1 MSSNEPHV
9 ARIAALIGD
18 PARANILKALMDGRA
33 RTAKELAQIAG
44 VSPQTTSGHLA
55 KLSEGGLLGL
65 AKQGRHRYYHLA
77 NAQVA
82 TAIESLMALAG
93 ERVLPK
99 HHHHTRV
106 AGALRAA
113 RTCYDHIAGRLGVCL
128 FDQLVARGCILPA
141 SEDGGGEAEDFVVT
155 TSGRQLFA
163 ALQIDVDSL
172 ANGKRRFARA
182 CLDWSERSPH
192 LAGALGAALAE
203 RCFELGWLERRRD
216 SRAVT
221 LTRAGQAGL
230 VRHFDLTAEQIAA
243 AMADIH
249 QAAGD
254 PTARL

>member
-1 MSSNEPHV
+1 MSSNDPHV
-9 ARIAALIGD
+9 AKIAALIGD

-33 RTAKELAQIAG
+33 RTAKELAHIAG

-82 TAIESLMALAG
+82 VAIESLMALAG
-93 ERVLPK
+93 ERPLPK

-128 FDQLVARGCILPA
+128 FDQLVVRGCLLPA
-141 SEDGGGEAEDFVVT
+141 GQSEEDFVVT
-155 TSGRQLFA
+155 SAGRQLFA
-163 ALQIDVDSL
+163 ALQIDVDAL
-172 ANGKRRFARA
+172 ARGKPGGGKRRFARA

-192 LAGALGAALAE
+192 LAGSLGAALAE
-203 RCFELGWLERRRD
+203 RCFDLGWLERRRD

-221 LTRAGQAGL
+221 LTGAGAAGL
-230 VRHFDLTAEQIAA
+230 ARHFDLTPDQIAA
-243 AMADIH
+243 AMAETH
-249 QAAGD
+249 
-254 PTARL
+254 

>member
-9 ARIAALIGD
+9 AKIAALIGD

-55 KLSEGGLLGL
+55 KLSDGGLLGL

-128 FDQLVARGCILPA
+128 FDQLVARGCLLP
-141 SEDGGGEAEDFVVT
+141 GGDEDFVVT
-155 TSGRQLFA
+155 NAGRQLFA
-163 ALQIDVDSL
+163 MLQIDVDTL
-172 ANGKRRFARA
+172 ANGKRHFARA

-192 LAGALGAALAE
+192 LAGSLGAALAA
-203 RCFELGWLERRRD
+203 RCFDLGWLERRRD

-221 LTRAGQAGL
+221 LTDAGRTGL
-230 VRHFDLTAEQIAA
+230 AQHFDLTPDQIAT

-249 QAAGD
+249 
-254 PTARL
+254 

>member
-1 MSSNEPHV
+1 MSSNDPHV
-9 ARIAALIGD
+9 AKIAALIGD

-33 RTAKELAQIAG
+33 RTAKELAHIAG
-44 VSPQTTSGHLA
+44 VSPQTTSGHLS
-55 KLSEGGLLGL
+55 KLTEGGLLGL

-93 ERVLPK
+93 ERPLPK

-128 FDQLVARGCILPA
+128 FDQLVARGCLLPA
-141 SEDGGGEAEDFVVT
+141 GQSEEDFVVT
-155 TSGRQLFA
+155 SAGRQLFA
-163 ALQIDVDSL
+163 TLQIDVDAL
-172 ANGKRRFARA
+172 ARRKPSGSKRRFARA

-192 LAGALGAALAE
+192 LAGSLGAALAE
-203 RCFELGWLERRRD
+203 RCFDLGWLERRRD

-221 LTRAGQAGL
+221 LTRAGEAGL
-230 VRHFDLTAEQIAA
+230 ARHFDLSPDQIAA
-243 AMADIH
+243 AMAETH
-249 QAAGD
+249 
-254 PTARL
+254 

>member
-1 MSSNEPHV
+1 MSSSEPHV
-9 ARIAALIGD
+9 AKIAALIGD

-55 KLSEGGLLGL
+55 KLSDGGLLSL

-82 TAIESLMALAG
+82 AAIESLMALAG
-93 ERVLPK
+93 ERILPK

-113 RTCYDHIAGRLGVCL
+113 RTCYDHIAGKLGVCL

-141 SEDGGGEAEDFVVT
+141 NDSAGEDGEAEDFVVT
-155 TSGRQLFA
+155 KAGRQLFA
-163 ALQIDVDSL
+163 TLQIDVDAL

-192 LAGALGAALAE
+192 LAGSLGAALAE
-203 RCFELGWLERRRD
+203 RCFDLGWLERRRD

-221 LTRAGQAGL
+221 LTPAGQAGL
-230 VRHFDLTAEQIAA
+230 ARHFDLTPDQIAA
-243 AMADIH
+243 AMAEMH
-249 QAAGD
+249 
-254 PTARL
+254 

>member
-1 MSSNEPHV
+1 MSSNDPHV
-9 ARIAALIGD
+9 AKIAALIGD

-33 RTAKELAQIAG
+33 RTAKELAHIAG

-55 KLSEGGLLGL
+55 KLSDGGLLGL

-113 RTCYDHIAGRLGVCL
+113 RTCYDHIAGKLGVCL
-128 FDQLVARGCILPA
+128 FDQLIARGCLLP
-141 SEDGGGEAEDFVVT
+141 SGEDEFVVT
-155 TSGRQLFA
+155 AAGRQLFNDM
-163 ALQIDVDSL
+163 QIDVDAL
-172 ANGKRRFARA
+172 ANAKSRRFARA

-192 LAGALGAALAE
+192 LAGSLGAAMAE
-203 RCFELGWLERRRD
+203 RCFDLGWLERRKD

-221 LTRAGQAGL
+221 LTPAGHKGL
-230 VRHFDLTAEQIAA
+230 ARLFDLTPDQIAA
-243 AMADIH
+243 AMAETH
-249 QAAGD
+249 
-254 PTARL
+254 

>member
-1 MSSNEPHV
+1 MSSSEPHV
-9 ARIAALIGD
+9 AKIAALIGD

-55 KLSEGGLLGL
+55 KLSDGGLLSL
-65 AKQGRHRYYHLA
+65 AKQGRHRYFHLA
-77 NAQVA
+77 NSQVA
-82 TAIESLMALAG
+82 AAIESLMALAG
-93 ERVLPK
+93 ERILPK

-113 RTCYDHIAGRLGVCL
+113 RTCYDHIAGKLGVCL

-155 TSGRQLFA
+155 KAGRQLFT
-163 ALQIDVDSL
+163 ALQIDVDEL

-192 LAGALGAALAE
+192 LAGSLGAALAE
-203 RCFELGWLERRRD
+203 RCFDLGWLQRRRD

-221 LTRAGQAGL
+221 LTPAGQAGL
-230 VRHFDLTAEQIAA
+230 AQHFDLTPDQIAA
-243 AMADIH
+243 VLAEGH
-249 QAAGD
+249 
-254 PTARL
+254 

>member
-1 MSSNEPHV
+1 MSSNDPHV
-9 ARIAALIGD
+9 AKIAALIGD

-33 RTAKELAQIAG
+33 RTAKELAHIAG

-93 ERVLPK
+93 ERPLPK

-113 RTCYDHIAGRLGVCL
+113 RTCYDHIAGKLGVCL
-128 FDQLVARGCILPA
+128 FDQLIARGCLLP
-141 SEDGGGEAEDFVVT
+141 SGEDEFVVT
-155 TSGRQLFA
+155 ASGKKLFHE
-163 ALQIDVDSL
+163 LQIDVDAL
-172 ANGKRRFARA
+172 ASGKSRRFARA

-192 LAGALGAALAE
+192 LAGSLGAAMAE
-203 RCFELGWLERRRD
+203 RCFDLGWLERRKD

-221 LTRAGQAGL
+221 LTAAGSKGL
-230 VRHFDLTAEQIAA
+230 ARLFDLTPDQIAA
-243 AMADIH
+243 T
-249 QAAGD
+249 
-254 PTARL
+254 TAETH

>member
-1 MSSNEPHV
+1 MSSSEPHV
-9 ARIAALIGD
+9 AQIAALIGD

-55 KLSEGGLLGL
+55 RLSDGGLLGL

-93 ERVLPK
+93 ERALPK

-113 RTCYDHIAGRLGVCL
+113 RTCYDHLAGKLGVCL
-128 FDQLVARGCILPA
+128 FDQLVARGCLLP
-141 SEDGGGEAEDFVVT
+141 GGDQDFVVT
-155 TSGRQLFA
+155 NAGRQLFA
-163 ALQIDVDSL
+163 TLQIDVDKL
-172 ANGKRRFARA
+172 ANGKRHFARA

-192 LAGALGAALAE
+192 LAGSLGAALAE
-203 RCFELGWLERRRD
+203 RCFALGWLQRRHN

-221 LTRAGQAGL
+221 LTRAGETGL
-230 VRHFDLTAEQIAA
+230 ARHFDLTPAQIAS
-243 AMADIH
+243 AMAEA
-249 QAAGD
+249 Q
-254 PTARL
+254 

>member
-1 MSSNEPHV
+1 MSSSEPHV
-9 ARIAALIGD
+9 AKIAALIGD

-55 KLSEGGLLGL
+55 KLSDGGLLSL
-65 AKQGRHRYYHLA
+65 AKQGRHRYFHLA

-82 TAIESLMALAG
+82 AAIESLMALAG
-93 ERVLPK
+93 ERILPK

-113 RTCYDHIAGRLGVCL
+113 RTCYDHIAGKLGVCL

-141 SEDGGGEAEDFVVT
+141 GEDGEAEDFVVT
-155 TSGRQLFA
+155 KAGRQLFT

-192 LAGALGAALAE
+192 LAGSLGAALAE
-203 RCFELGWLERRRD
+203 RCFELGWLQRRRD

-221 LTRAGQAGL
+221 LTPAGQAGL
-230 VRHFDLTAEQIAA
+230 AQHFDLTPDQIAA
-243 AMADIH
+243 VLAEVH
-249 QAAGD
+249 
-254 PTARL
+254 

>member
-77 NAQVA
+77 NTQVA
-82 TAIESLMALAG
+82 AAIESLMALAG
-93 ERVLPK
+93 ERILPK

-141 SEDGGGEAEDFVVT
+141 GDDGEAEDFVVT
-155 TSGRQLFA
+155 KAGRQLFA
-163 ALQIDVDSL
+163 DLAIDIDEL
-172 ANGKRRFARA
+172 AHGKRRFARA

-203 RCFELGWLERRRD
+203 RCFQLGWLERRRD

-230 VRHFDLTAEQIAA
+230 TQHFDLTPDQIAA
-243 AMADIH
+243 AIAETH
-249 QAAGD
+249 
-254 PTARL
+254 

>member
-1 MSSNEPHV
+1 MSSNDPHV
-9 ARIAALIGD
+9 AKIAALIGD

-55 KLSEGGLLGL
+55 KLSDGGLLGL

-93 ERVLPK
+93 ERPLPK

-113 RTCYDHIAGRLGVCL
+113 RTCYDHIAGKLGVCL
-128 FDQLVARGCILPA
+128 FDQLIARGCLLP
-141 SEDGGGEAEDFVVT
+141 SGEDEFVVT
-155 TSGRQLFA
+155 AAGKQLFA
-163 ALQIDVDSL
+163 GLQIDVDSI
-172 ANGKRRFARA
+172 AQGKRRFARA

-192 LAGALGAALAE
+192 LAGSLGAALAD
-203 RCFELGWLERRRD
+203 RCFKLGWLERRRD

-221 LTRAGQAGL
+221 LTRAGAAGL
-230 VRHFDLTAEQIAA
+230 GKLFDLTPDQIAA
-243 AMADIH
+243 TMADTH
-249 QAAGD
+249 
-254 PTARL
+254 

>member
-9 ARIAALIGD
+9 AKIAALIGD

-55 KLSEGGLLGL
+55 KLTEGGLLGL

-82 TAIESLMALAG
+82 AAIESLMALAG
-93 ERVLPK
+93 ERPLPK

-113 RTCYDHIAGRLGVCL
+113 RTCYDHLAGKLGVCL
-128 FDQLVARGCILPA
+128 FDQLVARGCLLP
-141 SEDGGGEAEDFVVT
+141 GGDEDFVVT
-155 TSGRQLFA
+155 KAGRQLFA
-163 ALQIDVDSL
+163 TLQIDVDTL
-172 ANGKRRFARA
+172 ADGKRHFARA

-192 LAGALGAALAE
+192 LAGSLGAALAE
-203 RCFELGWLERRRD
+203 RCFELGWLQRRRD

-221 LTRAGQAGL
+221 LTQAGRAGLAT
-230 VRHFDLTAEQIAA
+230 HFDLNADQIAA
-243 AMADIH
+243 AMAEAH
-249 QAAGD
+249 
-254 PTARL
+254 

>member
-1 MSSNEPHV
+1 MSSNDPHV
-9 ARIAALIGD
+9 AKIAALIGD

-33 RTAKELAQIAG
+33 RTAKELAHVAG

-55 KLSEGGLLGL
+55 KLSDGGLLGL

-93 ERVLPK
+93 EQPLPK

-128 FDQLVARGCILPA
+128 FDQLIARGCLLPKSDA
-141 SEDGGGEAEDFVVT
+141 GGEDEFVVT
-155 TSGRQLFA
+155 AAGRKLFA
-163 ALQIDVDSL
+163 AMQIDVDGI
-172 ANGKRRFARA
+172 ARGKRRFARA

-192 LAGALGAALAE
+192 LAGGLGAALAD
-203 RCFELGWLERRRD
+203 RCFDLGWLERRRD

-221 LTRAGQAGL
+221 LTRAGEAGL
-230 VRHFDLTAEQIAA
+230 ARLFDLGPDQIAA
-243 AMADIH
+243 TMAE
-249 QAAGD
+249 
-254 PTARL
+254 AR

>member
-9 ARIAALIGD
+9 AKIAALIGD
-18 PARANILKALMDGRA
+18 PARANILKSLMDGRA

-55 KLSEGGLLGL
+55 KLSEGGLLSL

-82 TAIESLMALAG
+82 AAIESLMALAG

-113 RTCYDHIAGRLGVCL
+113 RTCYDHIAGKLGVCL

-141 SEDGGGEAEDFVVT
+141 SEDGGEAEDFVVT
-155 TSGRQLFA
+155 NAGRQLFST
-163 ALQIDVDSL
+163 LQIDVDAL

-192 LAGALGAALAE
+192 LAGSLGAALAA
-203 RCFELGWLERRRD
+203 RCFELGWLQRRRD

-221 LTRAGQAGL
+221 LTPAGQTGL
-230 VRHFDLTAEQIAA
+230 AQHFDLSPDQIAA
-243 AMADIH
+243 AMAEVH
-249 QAAGD
+249 
-254 PTARL
+254 

>member
-9 ARIAALIGD
+9 AKIAALIGD

-55 KLSEGGLLGL
+55 KLSDGGLLSL
-65 AKQGRHRYYHLA
+65 AKQGRHRYFHLA

-82 TAIESLMALAG
+82 AAIESLMALAG
-93 ERVLPK
+93 ERILPK

-113 RTCYDHIAGRLGVCL
+113 RTCYDHIAGKLGVCL

-141 SEDGGGEAEDFVVT
+141 GDDGEAEDFVVT
-155 TSGRQLFA
+155 KAGRQLFA
-163 ALQIDVDSL
+163 TLEIDVDAL

-192 LAGALGAALAE
+192 LAGSLGAALAE

-221 LTRAGQAGL
+221 LTRAGQTGL
-230 VRHFDLTAEQIAA
+230 AQHFDLAPAQIAA
-243 AMADIH
+243 AMAEVH
-249 QAAGD
+249 
-254 PTARL
+254 

>member
-9 ARIAALIGD
+9 AKIAALIGD

-55 KLSEGGLLGL
+55 KLFDGGLLGL
-65 AKQGRHRYYHLA
+65 ARQGRHRYYHLA
-77 NAQVA
+77 HAQVA
-82 TAIESLMALAG
+82 AAIESLMALAG
-93 ERVLPK
+93 EQPLPK

-141 SEDGGGEAEDFVVT
+141 SETGETEDFVVT
-155 TSGRQLFA
+155 AAGRQLFA
-163 ALQIDVDSL
+163 ALQIDIDGL
-172 ANGKRRFARA
+172 ARRKSNGGKRRFARA

-192 LAGALGAALAE
+192 LAGSLGAALAE
-203 RCFELGWLERRRD
+203 RCFDLGWLERRRD

-221 LTRAGQAGL
+221 LTPAGRAGLA
-230 VRHFDLTAEQIAA
+230 RHFDLTPDQIAA
-243 AMADIH
+243 AMAETH
-249 QAAGD
+249 
-254 PTARL
+254 

>member
-9 ARIAALIGD
+9 AKIAALIGD
-18 PARANILKALMDGRA
+18 PARANILKSLMDGRA

-55 KLSEGGLLGL
+55 KLSDGGLLGL
-65 AKQGRHRYYHLA
+65 AKQGRHRYYYLA

-82 TAIESLMALAG
+82 AAIESLMALAG

-141 SEDGGGEAEDFVVT
+141 GEDGEAEDFVVT
-155 TSGRQLFA
+155 KAGRQLFT
-163 ALQIDVDSL
+163 ALRIDVDTL

-192 LAGALGAALAE
+192 LAGSLGAALAE

-221 LTRAGQAGL
+221 LTDAGTKAL
-230 VRHFDLTAEQIAA
+230 AELFDLPPDRLGAPDG
-243 AMADIH
+243 MARH
-249 QAAGD
+249 
-254 PTARL
+254 

>member
-9 ARIAALIGD
+9 AKIAALIGD

-55 KLSEGGLLGL
+55 KLSDGGLLGL

-82 TAIESLMALAG
+82 AAIESLMALAG
-93 ERVLPK
+93 ERPLPK

-113 RTCYDHIAGRLGVCL
+113 RTCYDHLAGKLGVCL
-128 FDQLVARGCILPA
+128 FDQLVARGCLLP
-141 SEDGGGEAEDFVVT
+141 GGEEDFVVT
-155 TSGRQLFA
+155 KAGRQLFA
-163 ALQIDVDSL
+163 TLQIDVDQL
-172 ANGKRRFARA
+172 ADGKRHFARA

-192 LAGALGAALAE
+192 LAGSLGAALAE
-203 RCFELGWLERRRD
+203 RCFALGWLERRRD

-221 LTRAGQAGL
+221 LTQAGRAGLAA
-230 VRHFDLTAEQIAA
+230 HFDLNADQIAA
-243 AMADIH
+243 AMAEVH
-249 QAAGD
+249 
-254 PTARL
+254 

>member
-1 MSSNEPHV
+1 MSSSEPHV
-9 ARIAALIGD
+9 AKIAALIGD

-55 KLSEGGLLGL
+55 KLSDGGLLGL

-93 ERVLPK
+93 ERALPK

-113 RTCYDHIAGRLGVCL
+113 RTCYDHLAGKLGVCL
-128 FDQLVARGCILPA
+128 FDQLVARGCLLP
-141 SEDGGGEAEDFVVT
+141 GGDEDFVVT
-155 TSGRQLFA
+155 RAGRQLFA
-163 ALQIDVDSL
+163 TLQIDVDAL
-172 ANGKRRFARA
+172 ANGKRHFARA

-192 LAGALGAALAE
+192 LAGSLGAALAE
-203 RCFELGWLERRRD
+203 RCFALGWLQRRHD

-221 LTRAGQAGL
+221 LTRAGETGL
-230 VRHFDLTAEQIAA
+230 ARHFDLTPAQIAA
-243 AMADIH
+243 AMAEA
-249 QAAGD
+249 Q
-254 PTARL
+254 

>member
-1 MSSNEPHV
+1 MSSNDPHV
-9 ARIAALIGD
+9 AKIAALIGD

-55 KLSEGGLLGL
+55 KLSDGGLLGL
-65 AKQGRHRYYHLA
+65 AKQGRHRYFHLA

-93 ERVLPK
+93 ERAMPK

-113 RTCYDHIAGRLGVCL
+113 RTCYDHIAGKLGVCL
-128 FDQLVARGCILPA
+128 FDQLIARGCLLP
-141 SEDGGGEAEDFVVT
+141 SGEDEFVVT
-155 TSGRQLFA
+155 AAGRQLFTA
-163 ALQIDVDSL
+163 IQIDVD
-172 ANGKRRFARA
+172 AIAQGKRRFARA

-192 LAGALGAALAE
+192 LAGSLGAALAD
-203 RCFELGWLERRRD
+203 RCFDLGWLERRRD

-221 LTRAGQAGL
+221 LTRAGEAGL
-230 VRHFDLTAEQIAA
+230 AKLFDLGPDQLAA
-243 AMADIH
+243 AMAEAH
-249 QAAGD
+249 
-254 PTARL
+254 

>member
-1 MSSNEPHV
+1 MSSNDPHV
-9 ARIAALIGD
+9 AKIAALIGD

-55 KLSEGGLLGL
+55 KLSDGGLLGL

-93 ERVLPK
+93 ERPLPK

-141 SEDGGGEAEDFVVT
+141 GGDGELEDFVIT
-155 TSGRQLFA
+155 AAGRQLFS
-163 ALQIDVDSL
+163 ALQINVDGL
-172 ANGKRRFARA
+172 ATGKRRFARA

-192 LAGALGAALAE
+192 LAGSLGAALAD

-221 LTRAGQAGL
+221 LTPAGRTGL
-230 VRHFDLTAEQIAA
+230 TRHFDLTPDQLAA
-243 AMADIH
+243 AMAEAH
-249 QAAGD
+249 
-254 PTARL
+254 

>member
-9 ARIAALIGD
+9 AKIAALIGD

-33 RTAKELAQIAG
+33 RTAKELAHIAG

-93 ERVLPK
+93 ERPLPK

-128 FDQLVARGCILPA
+128 FDQLIARGCLLP
-141 SEDGGGEAEDFVVT
+141 SGEDEFVVT
-155 TSGRQLFA
+155 ASGKKLFLE
-163 ALQIDVDSL
+163 LQIDVDAL
-172 ANGKRRFARA
+172 ARGKSRRFARA

-192 LAGALGAALAE
+192 LAGSLGAAMAE
-203 RCFELGWLERRRD
+203 RCFDLGWLERRRD

-221 LTRAGQAGL
+221 LTPSGSKGL
-230 VRHFDLTAEQIAA
+230 ARLFDLTPDQIAA
-243 AMADIH
+243 A
-249 QAAGD
+249 
-254 PTARL
+254 TAETH

>member
-9 ARIAALIGD
+9 AMIAALIGD

-55 KLSEGGLLGL
+55 RLSDGGLLTL
-65 AKQGRHRYYHLA
+65 AKQGRHRYFHLA
-77 NAQVA
+77 NSAVA
-82 TAIESLMALAG
+82 NAIESLMALAG

-128 FDQLVARGCILPA
+128 FDQLIARGCLIPSGEDDFIVTPA
-141 SEDGGGEAEDFVVT
+141 
-155 TSGRQLFA
+155 GRQLFA
-163 ALQIDVDSL
+163 GLQIDVD
-172 ANGKRRFARA
+172 AMARGKPNGSRRRFARA

-192 LAGALGAALAE
+192 LAGALGAALAD
-203 RCFELGWLERRRD
+203 RCFERGWLERRRD

-221 LTRAGQAGL
+221 LTAAGSRGL
-230 VRHFDLTAEQIAA
+230 AALFDLAPEQIAA
-243 AMADIH
+243 AVAE
-249 QAAGD
+249 
-254 PTARL
+254 TR

>member
-1 MSSNEPHV
+1 MSSNDPHV
-9 ARIAALIGD
+9 AKIAALIGD

-55 KLSEGGLLGL
+55 KLSDGGLLGL

-93 ERVLPK
+93 ERPLPK

-141 SEDGGGEAEDFVVT
+141 GEDGAAEDFVVT
-155 TSGRQLFA
+155 TAGRQLFA
-163 ALQIDVDSL
+163 ALQIDVDTL

-192 LAGALGAALAE
+192 LAGSLGAALAD

-221 LTRAGQAGL
+221 LTPAGRAGLA
-230 VRHFDLTAEQIAA
+230 RHFDLAPDRIAA
-243 AMADIH
+243 AMAEAH
-249 QAAGD
+249 
-254 PTARL
+254 

>member
-1 MSSNEPHV
+1 MSSNDPHV
-9 ARIAALIGD
+9 AKIAALIGD

-55 KLSEGGLLGL
+55 KLSDGGLLGL

-93 ERVLPK
+93 ERAMPK

-128 FDQLVARGCILPA
+128 FDQLIARGCLLP
-141 SEDGGGEAEDFVVT
+141 SGEDEFVVT
-155 TSGRQLFA
+155 AAGRQLFA
-163 ALQIDVDSL
+163 TMQIDVD
-172 ANGKRRFARA
+172 AMATGKRRFARA

-192 LAGALGAALAE
+192 LAGSLGAALAD
-203 RCFELGWLERRRD
+203 RCFALGWLERRRD

-221 LTRAGQAGL
+221 LTRAGAAGL
-230 VRHFDLTAEQIAA
+230 ARLFDLGPDQLAA
-243 AMADIH
+243 TMADTH
-249 QAAGD
+249 
-254 PTARL
+254 

>member
-1 MSSNEPHV
+1 MSSSEPHV
-9 ARIAALIGD
+9 AKIAALIGD

-55 KLSEGGLLGL
+55 KLSDGGLLGL

-93 ERVLPK
+93 ERALPK

-113 RTCYDHIAGRLGVCL
+113 RTCYDHLAGKLGVCL
-128 FDQLVARGCILPA
+128 FDQLVARGCLLP
-141 SEDGGGEAEDFVVT
+141 GGDEDFVVT
-155 TSGRQLFA
+155 RAGRQLFA
-163 ALQIDVDSL
+163 TLQIDVDAL
-172 ANGKRRFARA
+172 ATGKRHFARA

-192 LAGALGAALAE
+192 LAGSLGAALAE
-203 RCFELGWLERRRD
+203 RCFALGWLQRRHD

-221 LTRAGQAGL
+221 LTRAGETGL
-230 VRHFDLTAEQIAA
+230 ARHFDLTPAQIAA
-243 AMADIH
+243 AMAEA
-249 QAAGD
+249 Q
-254 PTARL
+254 